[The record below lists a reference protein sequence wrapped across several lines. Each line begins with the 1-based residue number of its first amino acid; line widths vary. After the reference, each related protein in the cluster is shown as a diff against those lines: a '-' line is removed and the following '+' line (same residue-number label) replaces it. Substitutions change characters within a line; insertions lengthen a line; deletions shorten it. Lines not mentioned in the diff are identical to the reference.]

1 MVEDI
6 LVTYRRRF
14 TLLESLVDNLTDVV
28 RSDLTGVPHIDR
40 ISFRVKD
47 PGSFFE
53 KSTATHPGGDKKYLN
68 PLREIEDQVAGRVIV
83 FYSSDISIVSSVLED
98 TFRRVESEVREP
110 EDESSFGY
118 ESYHHI
124 FLIPEHHKPDRWDDE
139 ENMPVTF
146 ELQVRTLF
154 MHAWAEPQHDLGYK
168 GGELSREV
176 RRKLAWVAASAWGA
190 DRTMDEIYRETIKFQ
205 QDAQF

>member
-1 MVEDI
+1 MADD
-6 LVTYRRRF
+6 LLALYRKRGD
-14 TLLESLVDNLTDVV
+14 LLEALADNLTDVV
-28 RSDLTGVPHIDR
+28 KSDLFGVPHIDR
-40 ISFRVKD
+40 ISFRVKE

-53 KSTATHPGGDKKYLN
+53 KSSATLADGERKYLN

-83 FYSSDISIVSSVLED
+83 FYSSDIRTVSGVLED
-98 TFRRVESEVREP
+98 TFRRVESEAREP
-110 EDESSFGY
+110 EDESAFGY

-124 FLIPEHHKPDRWDDE
+124 FLIPEHHKPDGWDDE
-139 ENMPVTF
+139 ENMPMTF

-190 DRTMDEIYRETIKFQ
+190 DRTMDEIYREIMKM
-205 QDAQF
+205 

>member
-1 MVEDI
+1 MVDDI
-6 LVTYRRRF
+6 LESYRKRYG
-14 TLLESLVDNLTDVV
+14 LLKSLVDNLTDVV
-28 RSDLTGVPHIDR
+28 EDDLTGVPHIDR

-53 KSTATHPGGDKKYLN
+53 KSSTALVDGQRKYAN

-83 FYSSDISIVSSVLED
+83 FYSSDIGSVSGVLED

-110 EDESSFGY
+110 EDESAFGY

-124 FLIPEHHKPDRWDDE
+124 FLIPEHHKPDGWYDE
-139 ENMPVTF
+139 EDMPITF

-190 DRTMDEIYRETIKFQ
+190 DRTMDEIYREITKM
-205 QDAQF
+205 

>member
-1 MVEDI
+1 MVNDI
-6 LVTYRRRF
+6 LALYRKRGD
-14 TLLESLVDNLTDVV
+14 LLQALVDNLTDVV
-28 RSDLTGVPHIDR
+28 HSDLAEVPHIDR

-53 KSTATHPGGDKKYLN
+53 KSCATLSDGEKKYLN

-83 FYSSDISIVSSVLED
+83 FYSSDIRAVSAVLED
-98 TFRRVESEVREP
+98 TFRMVESEAREP

-124 FLIPEHHKPDRWDDE
+124 FLIPEHHKPDGWDDE
-139 ENMPVTF
+139 ESMPVTF

-168 GGELSREV
+168 GEELSREV

-190 DRTMDEIYRETIKFQ
+190 DRTMDEIYREIMKM
-205 QDAQF
+205 

>member
-1 MVEDI
+1 MANDP
-6 LVTYRRRF
+6 LSLYRQRYH
-14 TLLESLVDNLTDVV
+14 LLCSLVDNLTEVV
-28 RSDLTGVPHIDR
+28 SSDLAAVPHVDR

-47 PGSFFE
+47 PGSFFV
-53 KSTATHPGGDKKYLN
+53 KSNATLPDGSMKYSN

-83 FYSSDISIVSSVLED
+83 FYFSDIQAVSGVLED
-98 TFRRVESEVREP
+98 TFRRVESEAKEP

-124 FLIPEHHKPDRWDDE
+124 FLIPEHHKPDGWEREDD
-139 ENMPVTF
+139 MPVTF
-146 ELQVRTLF
+146 ELQIRTLF

-168 GGELSREV
+168 GDDISREV

-190 DRTMDEIYRETIKFQ
+190 DRTMDEIYREIMKM
-205 QDAQF
+205 

>member
-1 MVEDI
+1 MVDDI
-6 LVTYRRRF
+6 LALYRKRHN
-14 TLLESLVDNLTDVV
+14 LLKALVDSLAEVV
-28 RSDLTGVPHIDR
+28 ESDLTGVPHIDR

-53 KSTATHPGGDKKYLN
+53 KSSATHSDGERKYLN
-68 PLREIEDQVAGRVIV
+68 PLREIEDQVAGRVLV
-83 FYSSDISIVSSVLED
+83 FYSSDIRSVSEVLEE
-98 TFRRVESEVREP
+98 TFRRVESEAREP
-110 EDESSFGY
+110 EDESAFGY

-124 FLIPEHHKPDRWDDE
+124 FLIPEHHKPDGWHE
-139 ENMPVTF
+139 EGDMPITF
-146 ELQVRTLF
+146 ELQIRTLF

-190 DRTMDEIYRETIKFQ
+190 DRTMDEIYREITKM
-205 QDAQF
+205 